1 MPVQPSCKLNMRM
14 CHCHRQRLI
23 CASTKIN
30 NRGDTVSPSHWLGC
44 GSVFLVCGELTE
56 LVLIFRRKVVSV
68 LLSKD
73 EPVRMYKRHECMYG
87 YCITPLPAFAESEA
101 FGFCTHW
108 RSADAE
114 TRANQVSDRLH
125 TQCELEPRPSPVH
138 GRDQNITWNHCN
150 VCVCSHTKKMP
161 P

>member
-1 MPVQPSCKLNMRM
+1 MGVFYGVCRVDRVGLDISEKGCFR
-14 CHCHRQRLI
+14 I
-23 CASTKIN
+23 AITIF
-30 NRGDTVSPSHWLGC
+30 SP
-44 GSVFLVCGELTE
+44 
-56 LVLIFRRKVVSV
+56 
-68 LLSKD
+68 SKD
-73 EPVRMYKRHECMYG
+73 EPVRMYKHHEGMYG
-87 YCITPLPAFAESEA
+87 YCMTLLPAFAESEA

-138 GRDQNITWNHCN
+138 GRDEHLLGTTCN
-150 VCVCSHTKKMP
+150 VCICSHTKKMP